1 MKKMILFSLLF
12 LGISFAAS
20 AQTDST
26 MKDFVGKFK
35 FPEGSPVN
43 EIVVS
48 LENGAL
54 SMTSSVGTSPLEKT
68 AEDVFTIT
76 QFQGTATFKRNEA
89 KKVIGV
95 SINAM
100 GYSLEGTKEENTLT
114 ITKWILYKK

>member
-1 MKKMILFSLLF
+1 MKKMILFSLLL
-12 LGISFAAS
+12 LGITVAAS

-26 MKDFVGKFK
+26 MKQYVGKYK
-35 FPEGSPVN
+35 FPDGSPVS
-43 EIVVS
+43 EIVVN

-100 GYSLEGTKEENTLT
+100 GYALEGTKEEGDATLF
-114 ITKWILYKK
+114 KWVLYKR